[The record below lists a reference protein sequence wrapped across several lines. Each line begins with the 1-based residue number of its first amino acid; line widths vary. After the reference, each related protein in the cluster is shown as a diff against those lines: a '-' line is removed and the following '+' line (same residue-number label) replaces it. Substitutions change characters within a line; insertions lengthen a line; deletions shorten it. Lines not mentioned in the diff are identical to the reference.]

1 MSTCQA
7 IVDRQM
13 ENFKA
18 SLMIGNGFQV
28 SAVQMVSAVQ
38 IGLRDAMWSEL
49 LPAPAE
55 QGVGMAAP
63 WS

>member
-1 MSTCQA
+1 MSTCQT
-7 IVDRQM
+7 IVDREM

-18 SLMIGNGFQV
+18 SPMIGNGFQV
-28 SAVQMVSAVQ
+28 SAVQ
-38 IGLRDAMWSEL
+38 IGLRNAMWSEL

-55 QGVGMAAP
+55 QGVRMAAP

>member
-7 IVDRQM
+7 IVDREM
-13 ENFKA
+13 ENFKVRP
-18 SLMIGNGFQV
+18 MIGNGLQV
-28 SAVQMVSAVQ
+28 RAAQ
-38 IGLRDAMWSEL
+38 IGLRNAMWSEL

-55 QGVGMAAP
+55 QGVGVMAP

>member
-7 IVDRQM
+7 IVGREM

-18 SLMIGNGFQV
+18 SPMIGNGFQV
-28 SAVQMVSAVQ
+28 SAAQ
-38 IGLRDAMWSEL
+38 IGLRNAMWSEL

-55 QGVGMAAP
+55 QGVGVMAP
-63 WS
+63 

>member
-7 IVDRQM
+7 IVDREM

-18 SLMIGNGFQV
+18 SPMTGNGFQV
-28 SAVQMVSAVQ
+28 SAAQ
-38 IGLRDAMWSEL
+38 IGLWNAMWSER
-49 LPAPAE
+49 LPVLAE
-55 QGVGMAAP
+55 QGVRMAVP

>member
-1 MSTCQA
+1 MSTCQT
-7 IVDRQM
+7 IVDREM

-18 SLMIGNGFQV
+18 SPMIGNGFQV
-28 SAVQMVSAVQ
+28 RAAQ
-38 IGLRDAMWSEL
+38 IGLRNAMWSEL

-55 QGVGMAAP
+55 QGVRMAAP

>member
-7 IVDRQM
+7 IVDREM

-18 SLMIGNGFQV
+18 SPMIGNGFQV
-28 SAVQMVSAVQ
+28 RAVQ
-38 IGLRDAMWSEL
+38 IGLRNAMWSEQ

-55 QGVGMAAP
+55 QGVGVMAP

>member
-7 IVDRQM
+7 IVDREM

-18 SLMIGNGFQV
+18 NPMTGNGFQV
-28 SAVQMVSAVQ
+28 RAAQ
-38 IGLRDAMWSEL
+38 IGLRNAMWSEL